1 MDLKVSPTVDTSL
14 LTTMPE
20 RIAYNIVK
28 NFKETYQGG
37 NVRVTD
43 HAYYK
48 MNDLVQTCRKNYL
61 GVFKKAQF
69 KGEQQIN
76 PQTGKPLIWVPITE
90 WSVDELTKNV
100 DIDTKDITVTAT
112 SSKTYGTASALRF
125 LLFNW
130 LRRLNFGEDLNDIIR
145 FLLTD
150 GSQIIKSYHGYN
162 MDMDKTTLKTS
173 LVDTMNIITDQTS
186 RNIQSAPGLIE
197 LFAPTIDDFQS
208 MGDKWQKVDQVK
220 GIKQKPSF
228 HKLTEE
234 AEEDTDVPYVAGYDY
249 NGKIPAWIATGAG
262 QVSSDEMM
270 NPTKWIEG
278 RIVISNIDEMPV
290 VHLIKSNDKKFRPYE
305 DIRGKHIRNRLIGR
319 GAAEA
324 LIGIQYAM
332 NEQANIRQDN
342 FRIFG
347 PGMFKYTK
355 RAGIT
360 QAKLARMRSGGSI
373 ELRDMAEFEQM
384 NLQDI
389 SANQSMANED
399 RLMSWGEK
407 VTATPA
413 IARGETLP
421 ASRSATAASL
431 EDNRAESAFSL
442 MREQIGLGLGRTIE
456 RHWLPIIL
464 DRLKDNDVISV
475 IADPKELQ
483 AVDEML
489 LNHIANE
496 AVLTYKKQHGVYPD
510 PQLFEREKQEAKKKL
525 GSFDKTRFF
534 KMVKSEVE
542 GENFGVTVQVGDEEI
557 DKQGIIDNLT
567 NFLVSYNPVLGG
579 KVDTDAV
586 ALEIFD
592 QMGLS
597 GKRFYRQDN
606 QVQIAGVGQG
616 TTGTETRENS
626 VMLQDQGQEVQ
637 Q

>member
-1 MDLKVSPTVDTSL
+1 MDLHVAKTVDTSL

-20 RIAYNIVK
+20 RIAYQIVK
-28 NFKETYQGG
+28 NFKTTYQGG
-37 NVRVTD
+37 NVQVTD

-48 MNDLVQTCRKNYL
+48 INDLVQTCRKNYL
-61 GVFKKAQF
+61 GVYKKAGF
-69 KGEQQIN
+69 KGEHQIN

-112 SSKTYGTASALRF
+112 SSKTYGTASAMRF
-125 LLFNW
+125 LLINW
-130 LRRLNFGEDLNDIIR
+130 LKRLNFGEDLNDIIR

-162 MDMDKTTLKTS
+162 MDMDAVTLKTS
-173 LVDTMNIITDQTS
+173 LVDTMNLITDQS
-186 RNIQSAPGLIE
+186 ARNLQEAPGLIE
-197 LFAPTIDDFQS
+197 LMSPTIDMFQS
-208 MGDKWQKVDQVK
+208 MGDKWQKVDQAK
-220 GIKQKPSF
+220 GVKQKPSF
-228 HKLTEE
+228 YKLTAD
-234 AEEDTDVPYVAGYDY
+234 AEEDTDVPYVPTYDY
-249 NGKIPAWIATGAG
+249 NGKIPAWIVDGKASTAEIM
-262 QVSSDEMM
+262 S
-270 NPTKWIEG
+270 PTKWIEG
-278 RIVISNIDEMPV
+278 RIVLSNMDDMPV
-290 VHLIKSNDKKFRPYE
+290 VHLIKSNEKKFRPYE
-305 DIRGKHIRNRLIGR
+305 DIRGKHIRNRLLGR
-319 GAAEA
+319 GTAEA

-355 RAGIT
+355 RAGVT

-373 ELRDMAEFEQM
+373 ELRDMDEFEQLPM
-384 NLQDI
+384 QDI
-389 SANQSMANED
+389 TANQSMANED
-399 RLMSWGEK
+399 RLMSWAEK
-407 VTATPA
+407 QTATPA

-431 EDNRAESAFSL
+431 EDRRAESAFSL

-464 DRLKDNDVISV
+464 DQLKDDDVISV

-483 AVDEML
+483 DVDEML
-489 LNHIANE
+489 LNHFANE

-510 PQLFEREKQEAKKKL
+510 PQLFEREKQAAKKKL
-525 GSFDKTRFF
+525 GRFDKARFF
-534 KMVKSEVE
+534 RHVKGEVE
-542 GENFGVTVQVGDEEI
+542 GQRFGVTIDVGDEEV

-592 QMGLS
+592 QMGLG
-597 GKRFYRQDN
+597 GKRFYRQDQN
-606 QVQIAGVGQG
+606 VQIAGVGQG
-616 TTGTETRENS
+616 TAGTETKENA
-626 VMLQDQGQEVQ
+626 VMLQDQGQAI
-637 Q
+637 